1 MGERAGVPL
10 AEFRREFGST
20 FDIVAAFSKDLDRKV
35 LAAIADDDADA
46 TPRERLFDVMM
57 QRFEIL
63 VPHRRAVENLR
74 ASGLRFPPLGMALGR
89 LSLRSMQWMLA
100 GAGIET
106 TGLRGM
112 ARAQGLAVLFARVS
126 ETWLDD
132 DDPDLSRT
140 MAALDR
146 ELARAWDWST
156 RHRRGLPADPQPRCR
171 RDRRERTWTRACPL
185 RRRDRPR
192 RGDLTGTGRH
202 PVIPGKRRQPR
213 DPGLWP
219 RSSSRARA
227 EGPRTGTVLRKGDLF
242 FDDDPGSR
250 VARPG

>member
-1 MGERAGVPL
+1 MTDMSNGDNIEPAVPGLAEASPRERLIEAFLGLLAERRFEEIDLKTVGERAGVPL

-35 LAAIADDDADA
+35 LAATADDDADA

-63 VPHRRAVENLR
+63 APHRRAVENLR

-100 GAGIET
+100 GAGIEAK
-106 TGLRGM
+106 GLRGM
-112 ARAQGLAVLFARVS
+112 ARAQGLAMLFARVS
-126 ETWLDD
+126 ETWLVD

-156 RHRRGLPADPQPRCR
+156 RIGEVCRMIPTPRCR
-171 RDRRERTWTRACPL
+171 RDRREQSWTEPARS
-185 RRRDRPR
+185 
-192 RGDLTGTGRH
+192 GDETA
-202 PVIPGKRRQPR
+202 PAAAI
-213 DPGLWP
+213 
-219 RSSSRARA
+219 
-227 EGPRTGTVLRKGDLF
+227 
-242 FDDDPGSR
+242 
-250 VARPG
+250 